1 MEFALENLFLKI
13 INLFLKAEI
22 ESEGLTVGVFTA
34 FSSWSGA
41 YFFTLFKKTADSVAF
56 LGPSIR
62 IVPQNSYITAL
73 SCILK
78 GGKMFQDENIKHW
91 ILIHTFGDS

>member
-1 MEFALENLFLKI
+1 MEFTLENLFLKI

-22 ESEGLTVGVFTA
+22 ESEGLTVGIFTA

-62 IVPQNSYITAL
+62 IVPQNSHNSTVMH
-73 SCILK
+73 LK
-78 GGKMFQDENIKHW
+78 RVKRMFQDENIKHW
-91 ILIHTFGDS
+91 SLIHTFGDA